1 MEGKPIMNESQ
12 NPLAGYF
19 RQPTIYVRLPSDGKY
34 YPNGALEVSENNEYP
49 VLPMTAID
57 EISYRTPDALYNG
70 QAVVSVIQS
79 CVPNIKNAWVV
90 PACDIDT
97 LLIGIRIAT
106 YGHELDLNVKCP
118 ECGNAE
124 DRTLDL
130 RQALDQL
137 ESPNYDNPIVKGDLS
152 IYLQPM
158 TYKNLNDNNAIQF
171 EEQKIIQMLPDT
183 EINEE
188 DKIARMNEALHRIT
202 EMTVRAL
209 AQNITI
215 IKTPDANV
223 TEPAYIEDF
232 LNNTD
237 REFFNL
243 IRNTIS
249 ERKRKSELKPVS
261 IECSECNHTYQ
272 QTYTM
277 DMTNFSE
284 AAS

>member
-1 MEGKPIMNESQ
+1 MEGIMNDSQ

-19 RQPTIYVRLPSDGKY
+19 RQPAIYVRLPSDGKY
-34 YPNGALEVSENNEYP
+34 YPDGTIEISENNEYP
-49 VLPMTAID
+49 ILPMTAMD

-70 QAVVSVIQS
+70 QAVVSVIES
-79 CVPNIKNAWVV
+79 CVPNIKNAWAI

-106 YGHELDLNVKCP
+106 YGHDLDLNVKCP
-118 ECGNAE
+118 KCENAE

-137 ESPNYDNPIVKGDLS
+137 EPPQYEEPIVKGDLA
-152 IYLQPM
+152 IYLHPM
-158 TYKNLNDNNAIQF
+158 TYKNLNENNAIQF

-183 EINEE
+183 EIDEE
-188 DKIARMNEALHRIT
+188 DKIARMNQALSKIT

-215 IKTPDANV
+215 IKTPDATV
-223 TEPAYIEDF
+223 SEPAYIEDF

-237 REFFNL
+237 RDFFNL
-243 IRNTIS
+243 IRNTIT

-261 IECSECNHTYQ
+261 IECSECNNVYEQ
-272 QTYTM
+272 GYTM
-277 DMTNFSE
+277 DMTNFSG